1 MLCSCRVKDSF
12 EQPELFAFDHIYYKS
27 SAGSPVVILYGALGT
42 DCFRDFHFVL
52 AEASKKVTVE
62 HDRHIYLFL
71 HVLYFIF
78 HFSSSSV
85 DVSILKKK
93 RK

>member
-1 MLCSCRVKDSF
+1 MLCSCRVRDSF
-12 EQPELFAFDHIYYKS
+12 ELPELFAFDHIYYKS

-52 AEASKKVTVE
+52 VEASKKVNVE
-62 HDRHIYLFL
+62 HDRHICLFL
-71 HVLYFIF
+71 RVLYFIF

-85 DVSILKKK
+85 DVSIKKKK